1 MKELLTIIIPCK
13 NEKDNIYECLGFISK
28 QSGVAGTR
36 VIIADCS
43 DEEDSLQ
50 WLYRG
55 ITDFK
60 YSLTIEVIPGG
71 FPAKAR
77 LEGSKLVTTPY
88 ILFLDA
94 DMMLRNKFVLGE
106 CLACNTDLTTVPF
119 ETDKKYDWI
128 FRLFDIQQRL
138 SQLLNSP
145 FAVGGFQFW
154 KAEAY
159 WQCGGYNET
168 HLFAE
173 DYALSSKVKNF
184 KVHRTKGVWTSARRF
199 KKKGF
204 SYMLWLSI
212 KSYINRN
219 NLEFFKQHHNY
230 WT

>member
-13 NEKDNIYECLGFISK
+13 NEKDNIYECLGFVSK
-28 QSGVAGTR
+28 QSGIAGTR

-43 DEEDSLQ
+43 DEEGSIW
-50 WLYRG
+50 WLWKA

-60 YSLTIEVIPGG
+60 YSLNIEIIPGG

-88 ILFLDA
+88 LLFLDA
-94 DMMLRNKFVLGE
+94 DIMLRNKYVLGE
-106 CLACNTDLTTVPF
+106 CLAYNANLITTPF
-119 ETDKKYDWI
+119 ETEKGYNWI

-138 SQLLNSP
+138 SQFFKSP

-154 KAEAY
+154 KTEAY
-159 WQCGGYNET
+159 WKYGGFNET

-173 DYALSSKVKNF
+173 DYALSSKEKDM
-184 KVHRTKGVWTSARRF
+184 KVHKTKGVWTSARRF

-204 SYMLWLSI
+204 LYMLRLSALC
-212 KSYINRN
+212 YINRN
-219 NLEFFKQHHNY
+219 NPEFFKKHHNY